1 MSIYKEGYPSV
12 QEQIRSV
19 KQDMARRKKELD
31 TDLSVSVIVEDRII
45 SDRFAQIQ
53 GLKGY
58 FNKARQAK
66 AMYNSQEVVD
76 PHGHGSVTKGQLHRR
91 ITPKNSTSNI

>member
-1 MSIYKEGYPSV
+1 M
-12 QEQIRSV
+12 QDQIRSV

-31 TDLSVSVIVEDRII
+31 ADLNESIIVEDRII
-45 SDRFAQIQ
+45 TDRFAQIQ

-58 FNKARQAK
+58 FNKSRQAK
-66 AMYNSQEVVD
+66 AMYNKQEVVD

-91 ITPKNSTSNI
+91 VTPKNSMSKI